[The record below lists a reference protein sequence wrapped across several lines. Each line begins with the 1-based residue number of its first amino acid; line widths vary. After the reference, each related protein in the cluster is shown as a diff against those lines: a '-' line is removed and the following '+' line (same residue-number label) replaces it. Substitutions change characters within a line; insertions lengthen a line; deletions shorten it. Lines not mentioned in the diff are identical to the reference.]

1 MMRDNMK
8 FLAIVCGFAL
18 FVFFSIFVIVYFDSM
33 SPFHLPVGTQIEV
46 KNLKLVGVVSRSR
59 GEWIWIIYKDDRGE
73 AHELEIKRELIV
85 ERDAQ

>member
-18 FVFFSIFVIVYFDSM
+18 FIFYSISVMVLIEPKAPSRF
-33 SPFHLPVGTQIEV
+33 PVGTQIEV